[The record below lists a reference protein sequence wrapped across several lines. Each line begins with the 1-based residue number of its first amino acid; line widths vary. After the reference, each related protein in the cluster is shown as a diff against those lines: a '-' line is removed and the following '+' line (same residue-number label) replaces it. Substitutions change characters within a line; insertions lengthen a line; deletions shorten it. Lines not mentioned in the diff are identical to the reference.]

1 MQERHADGERYFKE
15 LAYSTEKYLLPFME
29 GVRKVVPGM
38 KVLEIGCG
46 VGGNLLPFVERGCRV
61 TGVDL
66 GKERI
71 AQAARLLDPAR
82 YPGVE
87 LIAADIFTVAH
98 LKGSFDLIL
107 VHDVIEHIP
116 DKVRFFELI
125 KEFLRPGGIIFLGF
139 PAWHMP
145 FGGHQ
150 QICKSRFLSHLPFF
164 HLLPRF
170 LYKGILKAGGE
181 ERGTVEE
188 LLSIKSC
195 GITIESCE
203 KFLKRYHYK
212 IERRKFYFINPH
224 YEIKFGLKPRK
235 LTPWIGRI
243 PYVRNFFCT
252 SCFFIV
258 SDDRS

>member
-1 MQERHADGERYFKE
+1 MQERHTDGERYFKE
-15 LAYSTEKYLLPFME
+15 LAYSTEKYLLPFIE
-29 GVRKVVPGM
+29 EVREVVPGM
-38 KVLEIGCG
+38 SILEIGCG
-46 VGGNLLPFVERGCRV
+46 MGGNLQPFVKRGCRV

-66 GKERI
+66 GKDRI
-71 AQAARLLDPAR
+71 AQASRLLDPVR
-82 YPGVE
+82 HSGVE
-87 LIAADIFTVAH
+87 LIAADIFTVEH
-98 LKGSFDLIL
+98 LKGHFDVIL

-116 DKVRFFELI
+116 DKARFFELV

-170 LYKGILKAGGE
+170 MYKSLLKAGGE
-181 ERGTVEE
+181 EQGTIEE

-195 GITIESCE
+195 GITIERCK
-203 KFLKRYHYK
+203 KFFQCYHYK
-212 IERRKFYFINPH
+212 IERQRFYFINPH

-235 LTPWIGRI
+235 LSPLIGGI
-243 PYVRNFFCT
+243 PYIRNFFCT

-258 SDDRS
+258 SDCS

>member
-1 MQERHADGERYFKE
+1 MQERHVDGERYFKE

-71 AQAARLLDPAR
+71 AQAARLLDPVR

-125 KEFLRPGGIIFLGF
+125 KEFLRPGGIIFWVFLPG
-139 PAWHMP
+139 
-145 FGGHQ
+145 
-150 QICKSRFLSHLPFF
+150 ICLSEGINRFVKVVFCPICHF
-164 HLLPRF
+164 
-170 LYKGILKAGGE
+170 
-181 ERGTVEE
+181 
-188 LLSIKSC
+188 SI
-195 GITIESCE
+195 
-203 KFLKRYHYK
+203 
-212 IERRKFYFINPH
+212 YFRVFC
-224 YEIKFGLKPRK
+224 IKV
-235 LTPWIGRI
+235 
-243 PYVRNFFCT
+243 Y
-252 SCFFIV
+252 
-258 SDDRS
+258 